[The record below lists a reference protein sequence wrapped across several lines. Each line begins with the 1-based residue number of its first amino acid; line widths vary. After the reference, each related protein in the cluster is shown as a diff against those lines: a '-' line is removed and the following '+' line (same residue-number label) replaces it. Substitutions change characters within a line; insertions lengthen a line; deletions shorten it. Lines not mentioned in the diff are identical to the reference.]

1 MTERKDR
8 ADTSTSGVDM
18 IFGGQPFRGS
28 SDYKAQVFDA
38 SQSQAVQKFRK
49 IRNDQFFNPYGMV
62 SNNHRVLVYTGEE
75 KDQKAVFTKDSSI
88 VDKDVVGVYAVLAVN
103 DYLVATA
110 GDDSCIKIWNLDENN
125 IECIQTLIGHSN
137 SVHSLCLLQ
146 YSKII
151 ASGSSGE
158 SASIKIW
165 NITDGTC
172 LKTLKG
178 KLS

>member
-1 MTERKDR
+1 
-8 ADTSTSGVDM
+8 
-18 IFGGQPFRGS
+18 
-28 SDYKAQVFDA
+28 
-38 SQSQAVQKFRK
+38 
-49 IRNDQFFNPYGMV
+49 
-62 SNNHRVLVYTGEE
+62 
-75 KDQKAVFTKDSSI
+75 VFTKDSSI